1 MPRHYEETHTLN
13 KLLTLDREIR
23 NGNYPNSRRLS
34 RLLEVS
40 VRTVGRYIDILRIDY
55 DAPIEFDFA
64 KNGYYYTDKNFFIQ
78 NVMLKEGEL
87 LTISAIIPLLEQYKN
102 TPLESSFRSIMKKIT
117 NMLPDNV
124 TVDSS
129 LINDEIHFIANPLT
143 TLQTGVFDAVLQA
156 TKMHRTMQL
165 EYKTAQSPA
174 YNTRLF
180 DPYNLICKAGSW
192 YVIGYSHHA
201 QAVRL
206 YALPRIRRCTVTNAG
221 FVVPPTFRLADYI
234 DTSFSIWHSE
244 HDTFTA
250 HLHVETNLKTYI
262 MEREWHKTQSITENP
277 DGTIELFFQT
287 NQLDH
292 TARWVVQFGNAMT
305 VIDPPEL
312 KAYVIKIAKSIVTQY
327 RVI

>member
-1 MPRHYEETHTLN
+1 MAKQYEQTHILN

-34 RLLEVS
+34 RILEVS
-40 VRTVGRYIDILRIDY
+40 TRTVGRYINILKIDY

-102 TPLESSFRSIMKKIT
+102 TPLESNFRSIIKKIT
-117 NMLPDNV
+117 DMLPDNV

-143 TLQTGVFDAVLQA
+143 TLQPGVFDTVLRA
-156 TKMHRTMQL
+156 TKMRRTMQL
-165 EYKTAQSPA
+165 AYKTAQAVS
-174 YNTRLF
+174 YTSRLF
-180 DPYNLICKAGSW
+180 NPYNLICKAGSW
-192 YVIGYSHHA
+192 YVIGYSHHSN
-201 QAVRL
+201 AVRI
-206 YALPRIRRCTVTNAG
+206 YALPRIGSCTITENS
-221 FVVPPTFRLADYI
+221 FSVPTSFRLADYI

-244 HDTFTA
+244 YRSFTA
-250 HLHVETNLKTYI
+250 HLHVEANLKTYI
-262 MEREWHKTQSITENP
+262 MEREWHKTQRLIENP
-277 DGTIELFFQT
+277 DGSVELYFQT

-292 TARWVVQFGNAMT
+292 CARWIVQFGNAMT
-305 VIDPPEL
+305 VIAPPEL
-312 KAYVIKIAKSIVTQY
+312 KAAVLNIAESIVEKY
-327 RVI
+327 RQ